1 MRSMLRHI
9 DLYRIKC
16 MLPASF
22 DIVHVYYIIIICCC
36 IGMKPAAADF
46 DCVYFSESIDC
57 SRISSL

>member
-9 DLYRIKC
+9 DLYRIKY

-36 IGMKPAAADF
+36 IGMLPAADD